1 MPAYEALTE
10 AIIAGDRAPA
20 LALAKAGRSS

>member
-10 AIIAGDRAPA
+10 AIIAGDRE